1 MQCYLHLCLFIS
13 IYKVLHIRPEKEIIF
28 CFCWKNKINYLILTN
43 DFKSL
48 ASLSP
53 FLGFICI
60 LPIHLIMD
68 FSGAISCGFKSKRSS
83 YCAYPLGFSNVPF
96 SMGIPDAIFS
106 ITWSVV
112 SFPVDISWLQFVV
125 TKFASLLKPNII
137 KSGNICFD
145 TFAAATWKKIEKIKT
160 TDPIPPP
167 IFPISLDQNWFIL

>member
-1 MQCYLHLCLFIS
+1 MPLLTEFIETFLPLLLIIFWSVDGKNRCSVIYIYVCLFQFTEFY
-13 IYKVLHIRPEKEIIF
+13 IYIRPEKERIF

-106 ITWSVV
+106 ITWNVV
-112 SFPVDISWLQFVV
+112 SFPIDISW
-125 TKFASLLKPNII
+125 
-137 KSGNICFD
+137 
-145 TFAAATWKKIEKIKT
+145 
-160 TDPIPPP
+160 
-167 IFPISLDQNWFIL
+167 